1 MRIINVTT
9 KQIVLPDLMCLV
21 LIGLYIILKVVYLFH
36 CNFQEDLNAPIY
48 LLGLTITAGA
58 LVSIPFLYYSHFI
71 VDKCGMVNI
80 IIVALLMYGVR

>member
-1 MRIINVTT
+1 MSRAYWT
-9 KQIVLPDLMCLV
+9 
-21 LIGLYIILKVVYLFH
+21 LYDSESRFSISEFSGYH

-58 LVSIPFLYYSHFI
+58 LVSIPFLYYSHYI